1 MTNFIPEFSYSN
13 VIQLK
18 TAFANLLTDKPE
30 ALSSAYKLIC
40 RRVFNINSS
49 ALVKKLDLKAV

>member
-1 MTNFIPEFSYSN
+1 MTNFINEFSYPN

-40 RRVFNINSS
+40 RRVLNINSS
-49 ALVKKLDLKAV
+49 VLVKKLDLKAV